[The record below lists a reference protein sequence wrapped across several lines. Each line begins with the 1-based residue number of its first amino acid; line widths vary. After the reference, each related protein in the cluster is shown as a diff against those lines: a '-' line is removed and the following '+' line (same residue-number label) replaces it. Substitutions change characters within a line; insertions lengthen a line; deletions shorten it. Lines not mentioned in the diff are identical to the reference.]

1 MAYSGSTNFSVT
13 RDQIIQRAAAKL
25 GIIDSGNGETLST
38 NESTDFAF
46 QLNVLVKAAMAKGAG
61 NLWVRNTGTLF
72 LTPGKGYDQNP
83 FTLGNSSTDN
93 WTYNTVVTTQVAA
106 TVSSGTSLVVSS
118 VAGLSAT
125 MNIGIKLDTG
135 AFFWT
140 TIASINTGTLTI
152 TLNSAITSSVTAGNY
167 VYCYAVA
174 SSPAD
179 RPQRILEVY
188 RRFTN
193 GNLDVILSPISRQV
207 YSTMSNKQLQTI
219 PVQWHYENTIPNGNF
234 FVWPLSNGTS
244 GYDQLIIV
252 AEGLLEDFDSGTD
265 NPWFPIEWVNYLIYE
280 LAVQMAPE
288 YDIPQGKIQMLQGKA
303 IDELNTLL
311 DYSSTTSQSPLQF
324 GLSQDS
330 GWNFDWRGG

>member
-1 MAYSGSTNFSVT
+1 MAYSGTTNFSVT
-13 RDQIIQRAAAKL
+13 RDQICTRAAAKL
-25 GIIDSGNGETLST
+25 GIIDSGNGETLSSG
-38 NESTDFAF
+38 ELTDFAF

-72 LTPGKGYDQNP
+72 ITPGKGYDQLP
-83 FTLGNSSTDN
+83 FNLGTTSVDH
-93 WTYNTVVTTQVAA
+93 WTYSPVVTTQSTV
-106 TVSSGTSLVVSS
+106 TVSTGTAIVVSS
-118 VAGLSAT
+118 VTGLSAT

-140 TIASINTGTLTI
+140 TIASINTSTLTI
-152 TLNSAITSSVTAGNY
+152 TLNGIIPSSVTAGNY
-167 VYCYAVA
+167 LYSYAVA
-174 SSPAD
+174 GSPAD

-188 RRFTN
+188 RRLTN

-219 PVQWHYENTIPNGNF
+219 PVQWHYENTIPNGDF
-234 FVWPLSNGTS
+234 FIWPLSNGTS

-252 AEGLLEDFDSGTD
+252 AEGLLEDFNTGTD
-265 NPWFPIEWVNYLIYE
+265 NPWFPIEWVNYLIHE
-280 LAVQMAPE
+280 LSVQMAPE
-288 YDIPQGKIQMLQGKA
+288 YDIPLGKIQMLQQKSM
-303 IDELNTLL
+303 DELNTLL
-311 DYSSTTSQSPLQF
+311 DYSSTISQSPLQF

>member
-13 RDQIIQRAAAKL
+13 RDQICTRAAAKL

-38 NESTDFAF
+38 NELSDFAF
-46 QLNVLVKAAMAKGAG
+46 QLNVLVKAAMSKGAG

-83 FTLGNSSTDN
+83 FTLGNSSVDN
-93 WTYNTVVTTQVAA
+93 WTYNPVYTSQNTSAVTT
-106 TVSSGTSLVVSS
+106 GTTLIVSS
-118 VAGLSAT
+118 VTGLSAT
-125 MNIGIKLDTG
+125 MNVGIKLDTG

-140 TIASINTGTLTI
+140 TIASINTGTLTL
-152 TLNSAITSSVTAGNY
+152 TLNGTIPSSVSVGNY
-167 VYCYAVA
+167 VYGYAVTN
-174 SSPAD
+174 SPAD
-179 RPQRILEVY
+179 RPQRVLEVY
-188 RRFTN
+188 RRYTN
-193 GNLDVILSPISRQV
+193 GNLDTILSPISRQV

-234 FVWPLSNGTS
+234 FLWPLSNGTS
-244 GYDQLIIV
+244 GIDQLIIV
-252 AEGLLEDFDSGTD
+252 AEGLLEDFDTGTD

-280 LAVQMAPE
+280 LAVQMGPE
-288 YDIPQGKIQMLQGKA
+288 YDVPSDKLQMLQQKS

-311 DYSSTTSQSPLQF
+311 DYSSTTSQSSLQF